1 MSVTLRARGPSGSYT
16 LALSTRYADGL
27 WLAEP
32 RWDPAHPGPMPIE
45 AGEGAGVGD
54 ATVRYVA
61 PYPGIPRLWF
71 ITSDRPLEPILDR
84 AGTPIHYGYVPKI
97 WPLDAYQSL
106 FSRIPGS
113 AEMPSAA
120 RPITPKIR
128 EALEAAG
135 IQFASVLLHSGVS
148 SLEIETDTV
157 EEQVVYPEPF
167 RVSPSTAD
175 LVNRTREGGH
185 RVAPIGTTVVRPLQ
199 SLWTPDRVRPP
210 PGL

>member
-1 MSVTLRARGPSGSYT
+1 
-16 LALSTRYADGL
+16 
-27 WLAEP
+27 
-32 RWDPAHPGPMPIE
+32 MPIE
-45 AGEGAGVGD
+45 AGEEAGVGD

-71 ITSDRPLEPILDR
+71 ITADRPLEPILER
-84 AGTPIHYGYVPKI
+84 TGTPIHYGYVPKI

-128 EALEAAG
+128 EALEGTG

-148 SLEIETDTV
+148 SLEIEADTV
-157 EEQVVYPEPF
+157 EQQVVYPEPF
-167 RVSPSTAD
+167 RLSPSTAD
-175 LVNRTREGGH
+175 LVNRTRERGH
-185 RVAPIGTTVVRPLQ
+185 RVLAIGTTVVRAHDSVWP
-199 SLWTPDRVRPP
+199 PAGVRPRQASTRRFTH
-210 PGL
+210 PGNQVPAI